1 MFLYLVAAL
10 ALGDPTGR
18 LPVRA
23 PESVGMAA
31 ERLEIIDRI
40 VNEGIRA
47 GGYPGAA
54 VVIGRQGAAVW
65 RKGFG
70 TLGWGIGSPAVTADS
85 TIYDL
90 ASLTKVVATTTAAMI
105 LYDEGRLPLDSKV
118 ADHLPGFVGKWKDEV
133 TIRHLL
139 THRSGL
145 PAGREL
151 WRVSRTPEQNK
162 QAVIATTLR
171 FRPGRSFIYS
181 DLGADVLGWV
191 VESIAGQPLDAFV
204 RQRLF
209 EPLGMASTF
218 FLPPDSVHDRV
229 APTDRSAR
237 RGFVVGA
244 QVHDENAYVLG
255 GVAGHAGLFGT
266 ADDLAVF
273 AQMMLNGG
281 TYGETRIVSEETVR
295 LFTQRAAGS
304 RALGWEMAE
313 GRHGAGEYLSS
324 TAYGHIGFTGTS
336 LWIDPQRDMFVILLT
351 NRVHAAR
358 VKRPATVISDIRAD
372 LSDAA
377 ALAVTDEELHI
388 SVMPASFRADRALNW
403 NKPYRTRRS
412 RRARTVKRPTAS
424 TVKTSAKKAAA
435 KPKSATATSRTKA
448 AASATK
454 AKSTAV
460 KPKAT
465 ATKTTAS
472 KPKAATP
479 KPKAASP
486 KPKAATAKPKAAMAK
501 KPTASSKR

>member
-1 MFLYLVAAL
+1 MFLYLVGAL

-18 LPVRA
+18 LPARA

-40 VNEGIRA
+40 VSEGIRA

-54 VVIGRQGAAVW
+54 VIIGRQGAAVW

-70 TLGWGIGSPAVTADS
+70 TLGWGLESRAVTADS

-105 LYDEGRLPLDSKV
+105 LYDEGRLSLDSKV
-118 ADHLPGFVGKWKDEV
+118 ADYLPGFVGKWKDEV

-151 WRVSRTPEQNK
+151 WRVARTPEQNK
-162 QAVIATTLR
+162 HAVIETTLR
-171 FRPGRSFIYS
+171 FRPGRSYIYS

-204 RQRLF
+204 RQRVF
-209 EPLGMASTF
+209 EPLGMTDTD
-218 FLPPDSVHDRV
+218 FLPPDSVRDRV

-237 RGFVVGA
+237 RGFAVGV

-281 TYGETRIVSEETVR
+281 RYGETRIVSEETVR

-313 GRHGAGEYLSS
+313 GRHGAGEYLSP

-336 LWIDPQRDMFVILLT
+336 MWIDPQRDMFVILLT

-358 VKRPATVISDIRAD
+358 VKRPATVIADIRAD
-372 LSDAA
+372 ISDAA
-377 ALAVTDEELHI
+377 ALAVTDEELRI
-388 SVMPASFRADRALNW
+388 GVMPASFRADRAVNW
-403 NKPYRTRRS
+403 NKPLRTRRS
-412 RRARTVKRPTAS
+412 RRARTAKRPTAT
-424 TVKTSAKKAAA
+424 TVKRTVKKAAA
-435 KPKSATATSRTKA
+435 KPKKTTATSRARA
-448 AASATK
+448 ATAAMTVSKASA
-454 AKSTAV
+454 
-460 KPKAT
+460 
-465 ATKTTAS
+465 S
-472 KPKAATP
+472 K
-479 KPKAASP
+479 
-486 KPKAATAKPKAAMAK
+486 AKPKASTAK
-501 KPTASSKR
+501 KPAASSKR

>member
-1 MFLYLVAAL
+1 
-10 ALGDPTGR
+10 
-18 LPVRA
+18 
-23 PESVGMAA
+23 MAA

-40 VNEGIRA
+40 VSEGIRA

-54 VVIGRQGAAVW
+54 VFIGRQGAAVW

-70 TLGWGIGSPAVTADS
+70 TLGWGLESRAVTADS

-118 ADHLPGFVGKWKDEV
+118 ADYLPGFVGKWKDEV

-151 WRVSRTPEQNK
+151 WRVARTPDENK
-162 QAVIATTLR
+162 RAVIETKLR
-171 FRPGRSFIYS
+171 FRPGRSYIYS

-191 VESIAGQPLDAFV
+191 VESIAGQPLDVFV
-204 RQRLF
+204 RQQVF
-209 EPLGMASTF
+209 EPLGMSDTY
-218 FLPPDSVHDRV
+218 FLPPDSVRDRV
-229 APTDRSAR
+229 APTDRSGR
-237 RGFVVGA
+237 RTSASAV

-281 TYGETRIVSEETVR
+281 SYGETRIVSEETIR
-295 LFTQRAAGS
+295 LFTARAAGS

-313 GRHGAGEYLSS
+313 GRHGAGEYLSP
-324 TAYGHIGFTGTS
+324 TAYGHIGYTGTS
-336 LWIDPQRDMFVILLT
+336 MWIDPQRNMFVILLT

-358 VKRPATVISDIRAD
+358 VRRPATVISDIRAD

-377 ALAVTDEELHI
+377 ALAVTDEELRI
-388 SVMPASFRADRALNW
+388 SVMPASFRADRAVNW
-403 NKPYRTRRS
+403 NKPLRTRRS
-412 RRARTVKRPTAS
+412 RRAKSVKRHT
-424 TVKTSAKKAAA
+424 TVKTSVKKAAA
-435 KPKSATATSRTKA
+435 KPKSTAGTSRAKAATAS
-448 AASATK
+448 
-454 AKSTAV
+454 V
-460 KPKAT
+460 KPKT
-465 ATKTTAS
+465 AVR
-472 KPKAATP
+472 KA
-479 KPKAASP
+479 
-486 KPKAATAKPKAAMAK
+486 KPKAATAK
-501 KPTASSKR
+501 KPSAGNKR

>member
-1 MFLYLVAAL
+1 
-10 ALGDPTGR
+10 
-18 LPVRA
+18 
-23 PESVGMAA
+23 MAA
-31 ERLEIIDRI
+31 DRLEIIDRI
-40 VNEGIRA
+40 VSEGIRA

-54 VVIGRQGAAVW
+54 VFVGRQGAAVW

-70 TLGWGIGSPAVTADS
+70 TLGWGLESRAVTADS

-118 ADHLPGFVGKWKDEV
+118 ADYLPGFVGKWKDEV

-151 WRVSRTPEQNK
+151 WRVARTPEENK
-162 QAVIATTLR
+162 RAVIETNLR
-171 FRPGRSFIYS
+171 FRPGRSYIYS

-191 VESIAGQPLDAFV
+191 IESIAGQPLDVFV
-204 RQRLF
+204 RQRVF
-209 EPLGMASTF
+209 EPLGMTDTY
-218 FLPPDSVHDRV
+218 FLPPDSVRDRV

-237 RGFVVGA
+237 RAFATGV

-281 TYGETRIVSEETVR
+281 IYGETRIVSEETVR

-313 GRHGAGEYLSS
+313 GRHGAGEYLSP
-324 TAYGHIGFTGTS
+324 TAYGHVGYTGTS
-336 LWIDPQRDMFVILLT
+336 MWIDPQRNMFVILLT

-377 ALAVTDEELHI
+377 ALAVTDDDLRI
-388 SVMPASFRADRALNW
+388 SAMPASFRADRAVNW
-403 NKPYRTRRS
+403 NKPLRSRRS
-412 RRARTVKRPTAS
+412 RRSKRPKRPTVS
-424 TVKTSAKKAAA
+424 TVKASVKKAAA
-435 KPKSATATSRTKA
+435 KPKSTAGTSRAKAAPASAKPKTAAAKSKAATSTSKSKA
-448 AASATK
+448 TLSKPSPKT
-454 AKSTAV
+454 AKSSASKA

-465 ATKTTAS
+465 TAR
-472 KPKAATP
+472 KPSAGNT
-479 KPKAASP
+479 
-486 KPKAATAKPKAAMAK
+486 
-501 KPTASSKR
+501 R

>member
-1 MFLYLVAAL
+1 
-10 ALGDPTGR
+10 
-18 LPVRA
+18 
-23 PESVGMAA
+23 MAS

-40 VNEGIRA
+40 VGEGIRA

-54 VVIGRQGAAVW
+54 VIIGRQGAAVW

-70 TLGWGIGSPAVTADS
+70 SLRWGLESRSVTVDG

-105 LYDEGRLPLDSKV
+105 LYDEGRLSLDSKV
-118 ADHLPGFVGKWKDEV
+118 ADYLPGFVGKWKGEV

-151 WRVSRTPEQNK
+151 WRVARTPEQNK
-162 QAVIATTLR
+162 RAVIETKLR

-204 RQRLF
+204 RQRVF
-209 EPLGMASTF
+209 VPLGMTDTF

-237 RGFVVGA
+237 RGSAAGV

-266 ADDLAVF
+266 AEDLAIF

-281 TYGETRIVSEETVR
+281 SYGETRIVSEETVR
-295 LFTQRAAGS
+295 LFTQRAVGS

-313 GRHGAGEYLSS
+313 GRHGAGEYLSP
-324 TAYGHIGFTGTS
+324 TAYGHIGYTGTS

-351 NRVHAAR
+351 NRVHATR
-358 VKRPATVISDIRAD
+358 VRRPATVISDIRAD
-372 LSDAA
+372 LADAA
-377 ALAVTDEELHI
+377 ALAVTDEALRI
-388 SVMPASFRADRALNW
+388 SVMPASFRADRAVNW
-403 NKPYRTRRS
+403 NKPLRTRRS
-412 RRARTVKRPTAS
+412 RRARTVKRPTAA
-424 TVKTSAKKAAA
+424 TVKLSAKKAAA
-435 KPKSATATSRTKA
+435 KPKNSSATSRAKA
-448 AASATK
+448 KTTASRPKAASA
-454 AKSTAV
+454 
-460 KPKAT
+460 KPASS
-465 ATKTTAS
+465 ASKTTAS
-472 KPKAATP
+472 K
-479 KPKAASP
+479 
-486 KPKAATAKPKAAMAK
+486 ATASRAK
-501 KPTASSKR
+501 STASTARKPTAPSKR

>member
-1 MFLYLVAAL
+1 MFFYLVAAL
-10 ALGDPTGR
+10 ALGKPTGR
-18 LPVRA
+18 LPART

-40 VNEGIRA
+40 VSEGIRA

-54 VVIGRQGAAVW
+54 VIIGRQGAAVW

-70 TLGWGIGSPAVTADS
+70 TLGWGLESRAVTADS

-118 ADHLPGFVGKWKDEV
+118 ADYLPGFVGKWKDEV

-151 WRVSRTPEQNK
+151 WRVARTPEENK
-162 QAVIATTLR
+162 RAVIETKLR
-171 FRPGRSFIYS
+171 FRPGRSYIYS

-191 VESIAGQPLDAFV
+191 VESIAGQPLDVFV
-204 RQRLF
+204 RQRVF
-209 EPLGMASTF
+209 EPLGMTDTY
-218 FLPPDSVHDRV
+218 FLPPDSVRYRV
-229 APTDRSAR
+229 APTDRSGR
-237 RGFVVGA
+237 RTSASAV

-273 AQMMLNGG
+273 AQMLLNGG
-281 TYGETRIVSEETVR
+281 SYGETRIVSEETIR
-295 LFTQRAAGS
+295 LFTARAAGS

-313 GRHGAGEYLSS
+313 GRHGAGEYLSP

-336 LWIDPQRDMFVILLT
+336 MWIDPQRNMFVILLT

-377 ALAVTDEELHI
+377 ALAVTDVDLRI
-388 SVMPASFRADRALNW
+388 SAMPASFRADRAVNW
-403 NKPYRTRRS
+403 NKPLRTRRS
-412 RRARTVKRPTAS
+412 RRARTVKRPTAT
-424 TVKTSAKKAAA
+424 TVKTSVKKAAT
-435 KPKSATATSRTKA
+435 KPKSTAANRAK
-448 AASATK
+448 AASASVK
-454 AKSTAV
+454 AKSASLKPASSTA
-460 KPKAT
+460 KSS
-465 ATKTTAS
+465 AS
-472 KPKAATP
+472 KA
-479 KPKAASP
+479 
-486 KPKAATAKPKAAMAK
+486 
-501 KPTASSKR
+501 KPTASTAKKPSAGNKR

>member
-1 MFLYLVAAL
+1 
-10 ALGDPTGR
+10 
-18 LPVRA
+18 
-23 PESVGMAA
+23 MAS

-40 VNEGIRA
+40 VSEGILA

-54 VVIGRQGAAVW
+54 VIIGRQGAAVW

-70 TLGWGIGSPAVTADS
+70 TLGWGFESRAVTADS

-118 ADHLPGFVGKWKDEV
+118 ADYLPGFVGKWKDDV

-151 WRVSRTPEQNK
+151 WRVARTPDENK
-162 QAVIATTLR
+162 RAVIETKLR
-171 FRPGRSFIYS
+171 FRPGRSYIYS

-191 VESIAGQPLDAFV
+191 VESIAGMPLDVFV
-204 RQRLF
+204 RQRVF
-209 EPLGMASTF
+209 EPLGMTDTF
-218 FLPPDSVHDRV
+218 FLPPDSVRDRV

-237 RGFVVGA
+237 RGAAVGV

-273 AQMMLNGG
+273 AQMLLNGG
-281 TYGETRIVSEETVR
+281 SYGETRIVSEETVQ

-313 GRHGAGEYLSS
+313 GRHGAGEYLSP
-324 TAYGHIGFTGTS
+324 TAYGHIGYTGTS
-336 LWIDPQRDMFVILLT
+336 MWIDPQRDMFVILLT

-372 LSDAA
+372 LADAA
-377 ALAVTDEELHI
+377 ALAVTDEELRI
-388 SVMPASFRADRALNW
+388 SVMPASFRADRAVNW
-403 NKPYRTRRS
+403 NKPLRSRRS
-412 RRARTVKRPTAS
+412 RRARSAKRPTAT
-424 TVKTSAKKAAA
+424 TVKASRKKTAA
-435 KPKSATATSRTKA
+435 KPMSATAASRA
-448 AASATK
+448 
-454 AKSTAV
+454 
-460 KPKAT
+460 
-465 ATKTTAS
+465 
-472 KPKAATP
+472 KAAT
-479 KPKAASP
+479 S
-486 KPKAATAKPKAAMAK
+486 TAKPRAASSRTASSTAKSSGSKTKPTATAAK
-501 KPTASSKR
+501 KPSARNKR

>member
-10 ALGDPTGR
+10 ALGNPTGR
-18 LPVRA
+18 LPERT
-23 PESVGMAA
+23 PESVGMAS
-31 ERLEIIDRI
+31 ERLEIVDRL
-40 VNEGIRA
+40 VLEGIRA
-47 GGYPGAA
+47 GGYPGAS

-70 TLGWGIGSPAVTADS
+70 TLGWGLESRAVTADS

-118 ADHLPGFVGKWKDEV
+118 ADYLPGFVGKWKNEV

-151 WRVSRTPEQNK
+151 WRVARTPEQNK
-162 QAVIATTLR
+162 RAVIETNLR
-171 FRPGRSFIYS
+171 FRPGRSYIYS

-191 VESIAGQPLDAFV
+191 VESIAGQPLDVFV
-204 RQRLF
+204 RQRVF
-209 EPLGMASTF
+209 EPLGMTDTY
-218 FLPPDSVHDRV
+218 FLPPDSVRDRV

-237 RGFVVGA
+237 RGSVPWV

-281 TYGETRIVSEETVR
+281 SYGDTRIVSEETVR
-295 LFTQRAAGS
+295 LFTARAAGS

-313 GRHGAGEYLSS
+313 GRHGAGEYLSP

-336 LWIDPQRDMFVILLT
+336 LWIDPQRNMFVILLT

-377 ALAVTDEELHI
+377 ALAVTDEDLRI
-388 SVMPASFRADRALNW
+388 RVMPASFRADRAVNW
-403 NKPYRTRRS
+403 NKPLRTRRS
-412 RRARTVKRPTAS
+412 RRAKSVKRPT
-424 TVKTSAKKAAA
+424 TVKTSVKKAAA
-435 KPKSATATSRTKA
+435 KPKSTAGTSRAK
-448 AASATK
+448 SATT
-454 AKSTAV
+454 S
-460 KPKAT
+460 
-465 ATKTTAS
+465 
-472 KPKAATP
+472 
-479 KPKAASP
+479 
-486 KPKAATAKPKAAMAK
+486 AKPKASVSKAKPKASTAK
-501 KPTASSKR
+501 KPSARNQR

>member
-1 MFLYLVAAL
+1 
-10 ALGDPTGR
+10 
-18 LPVRA
+18 
-23 PESVGMAA
+23 MAA

-40 VNEGIRA
+40 VSEGILA

-54 VVIGRQGAAVW
+54 VFIGRQGAAVW

-70 TLGWGIGSPAVTADS
+70 TLGWGLESRAVTADS

-118 ADHLPGFVGKWKDEV
+118 ADYLPGFVGKWKNEV

-151 WRVSRTPEQNK
+151 WRVARTPEENK
-162 QAVIATTLR
+162 RAVIETKLR
-171 FRPGRSFIYS
+171 FRPGRSYIYS

-191 VESIAGQPLDAFV
+191 VESIAGQPLDVFV
-204 RQRLF
+204 RQRVF
-209 EPLGMASTF
+209 EPLGMTDTY
-218 FLPPDSVHDRV
+218 FLPPDSVRDRV
-229 APTDRSAR
+229 APTDRSGR
-237 RGFVVGA
+237 RTSTAAV

-281 TYGETRIVSEETVR
+281 SYGETRIVSEETVR
-295 LFTQRAAGS
+295 LFTARAAGS

-313 GRHGAGEYLSS
+313 GRHGAGEYLSP

-336 LWIDPQRDMFVILLT
+336 MWIDPQRDMFVILLT

-377 ALAVTDEELHI
+377 ALAVTDEDLRI
-388 SVMPASFRADRALNW
+388 SVMPASFRADRAVNW
-403 NKPYRTRRS
+403 NKPLRTRRS
-412 RRARTVKRPTAS
+412 RRAKSVKRPP
-424 TVKTSAKKAAA
+424 TVKTSVKKAAA
-435 KPKSATATSRTKA
+435 KPKSTAGTSRAKA
-448 AASATK
+448 AASAK
-454 AKSTAV
+454 PKTAV
-460 KPKAT
+460 AR
-465 ATKTTAS
+465 
-472 KPKAATP
+472 PKAATSTSKSKATVS
-479 KPKAASP
+479 KPSSQSAKTSAS
-486 KPKAATAKPKAAMAK
+486 KAKPKASTAR
-501 KPTASSKR
+501 KPSVGNKR

>member
-1 MFLYLVAAL
+1 
-10 ALGDPTGR
+10 
-18 LPVRA
+18 
-23 PESVGMAA
+23 MAA

-40 VNEGIRA
+40 VSEGIRA

-54 VVIGRQGAAVW
+54 VIIGRQGAAVW

-70 TLGWGIGSPAVTADS
+70 TLGWGFESRAVTADS

-105 LYDEGRLPLDSKV
+105 LYDEGRLPLDGKV
-118 ADHLPGFVGKWKDEV
+118 ADYLPGFVGRWKNEV

-151 WRVSRTPEQNK
+151 WRVARTPEQNK
-162 QAVIATTLR
+162 RAVIETKLR

-191 VESIAGQPLDAFV
+191 VESIAGQSLDAFV
-204 RQRLF
+204 RQRVF
-209 EPLGMASTF
+209 EPLGMTNTY

-237 RGFVVGA
+237 RGWVGGV
-244 QVHDENAYVLG
+244 QVHDENAHVLG

-281 TYGETRIVSEETVR
+281 SYGDTRIVSEETVR

-304 RALGWEMAE
+304 RAFGWEMAE
-313 GRHGAGEYLSS
+313 GRHGAGEYLSP
-324 TAYGHIGFTGTS
+324 TAYGHVGFTGTS

-358 VKRPATVISDIRAD
+358 VRRPATVISDIRAD

-377 ALAVTDEELHI
+377 ALAVTDEELRI

-403 NKPYRTRRS
+403 NKPLRSRRS
-412 RRARTVKRPTAS
+412 RRTRTAKRPTATAGIAS
-424 TVKTSAKKAAA
+424 VRKAAA
-435 KPKSATATSRTKA
+435 KPKSPTAANRA
-448 AASATK
+448 
-454 AKSTAV
+454 
-460 KPKAT
+460 
-465 ATKTTAS
+465 
-472 KPKAATP
+472 
-479 KPKAASP
+479 
-486 KPKAATAKPKAAMAK
+486 KAATASAKPKKA
-501 KPTASSKR
+501 ASSKPASSKPAPSSAKSPASKAKPATSTARKPSSGNKR